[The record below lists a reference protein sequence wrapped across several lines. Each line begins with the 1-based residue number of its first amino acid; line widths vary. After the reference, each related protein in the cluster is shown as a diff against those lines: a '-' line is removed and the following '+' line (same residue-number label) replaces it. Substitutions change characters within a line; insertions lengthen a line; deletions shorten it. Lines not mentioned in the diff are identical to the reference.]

1 MSRDIRY
8 EPVNF
13 VTSGMGTPISK
24 KSQNEKFLQPSNAK
38 IMTHELAAIQQTDWV
53 FSLKHN
59 NIPEIFLGRFC

>member
-24 KSQNEKFLQPSNAK
+24 KSQNEKFLQPSNTK
-38 IMTHELAAIQQTDWV
+38 IMTHELAAIQQTLIG
-53 FSLKHN
+53 F
-59 NIPEIFLGRFC
+59 FL